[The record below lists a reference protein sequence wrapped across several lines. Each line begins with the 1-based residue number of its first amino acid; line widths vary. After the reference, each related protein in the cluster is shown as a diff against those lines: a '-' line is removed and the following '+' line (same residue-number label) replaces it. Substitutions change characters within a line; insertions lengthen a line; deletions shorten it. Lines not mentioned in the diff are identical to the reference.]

1 MRSFLSV
8 LKDSAFL
15 ILAFR
20 FTKKG
25 SFIIPYKA
33 RKAATAAW
41 LPSLLQ
47 NSEQHKRSRELVA
60 AVPAFFTWSRERVLD
75 VFPSA

>member
-1 MRSFLSV
+1 MQSLLSV

-15 ILAFR
+15 IPAFR
-20 FTKKG
+20 FTRKG
-25 SFIIPYKA
+25 SLIIPYKA

-47 NSEQHKRSRELVA
+47 NSEQHRRPRELVA

-75 VFPSA
+75 FFTSA